1 MKRIET
7 LTDLNQSWSD
17 ISAKLAVRLTTA
29 NRLRSDP
36 HASLRQVGYD
46 LSDDAIRCLLQA
58 LVP

>member
-7 LTDLNQSWSD
+7 LSELSRSWSD
-17 ISAKLAVRLTTA
+17 ISEKLAVRLTTA

-36 HASLRQVGYD
+36 RASLRQVGYD
-46 LSDDAIRCLLQA
+46 LSDDAIHCLIQA